1 MDLLRKI
8 KKIARLSFSLL
19 QSKAELLRLEYSS
32 CSNANQDLFRIHL
45 LVVKQEKYVPISRI
59 CVISFLYF
67 HPNSVVYLHADRHT
81 LPLLRK
87 WNLREKYVNSIK
99 LIEIMDSE
107 NKTWQDLKLQLIY
120 QLSGTSDIF
129 IDADL
134 KWNGPLEEFMLV
146 DRYVYFF
153 VEEYKLTENPTFMKM
168 LSQQE
173 FSDYR
178 DSSMWNTSFVCLSGF
193 TIRTEQVE
201 EVNLLQEQILS
212 YSRKFIMDKTE
223 ANSVIRISEQ
233 LAISLAASKWEKKIK
248 ALKATDGYKDGSF
261 LESSYF
267 GATGTHF

>member
-1 MDLLRKI
+1 LDSLRKI

-19 QSKAELLRLEYSS
+19 QSKVALLWLEYSS
-32 CSNANQDLFRIHL
+32 CSNANQGLFRIHL

-67 HPNSVVYLHADRHT
+67 HPNSEVFLHADRHT
-81 LPLLRK
+81 LPLLKKWKLRK
-87 WNLREKYVNSIK
+87 KHANSIK
-99 LIEIMDSE
+99 FIEIMDSE

-134 KWNGPLEEFMLV
+134 KWNGPLEEFMLK

-193 TIRTEQVE
+193 TIRTEQIE

-212 YSRKFIMDKTE
+212 YSRKFIENKTE
-223 ANSVIRISEQ
+223 VNSVIRISEQ

-248 ALKATDGYKDGSF
+248 ALKAKDGYKDGSF